1 MYKFWRMQRVKRIL
15 LLVLIVFIVL
25 IFIGGVIFIYFIRKG
40 QIEVVEE
47 DFFVLKFILRS
58 VFFNLMY
65 VFMFDKNEIKIENLF
80 VSKLILDV
88 INKVNMIG

>member
-15 LLVLIVFIVL
+15 LLVLIVFFVL

-80 VSKLILDV
+80 VSKFILDV